1 MVVYIYDMFLSTCLL
16 VCAAELTRTF
26 CVLFGY
32 CHERDVIV
40 FACTVV
46 FEHQ

>member
-1 MVVYIYDMFLSTCLL
+1 MYMYDMFLIDMLAGTC
-16 VCAAELTRTF
+16 VCVAEVTF
-26 CVLFGY
+26 CVLLGY